1 MESSKNKNDNKF
13 YKLYIKYKNVLLFN
27 KNLAISGTSS
37 FLVGGI
43 AAQIFHSH
51 YQISG
56 IINSIS
62 TLLTEYSVFFPLF
75 FFLFYM
81 DNRYRYKNPIT
92 GKKDSGKIRTDFKKL
107 LAAFAV
113 SEIIYSFSK
122 VILQYYLLHLPILEP
137 YQSGMISTIL
147 SWVFSASA
155 VNVMVRVTKL
165 VR

>member
-27 KNLAISGTSS
+27 KNLAISGASS
-37 FLVGGI
+37 FFVGGI
-43 AAQIFHSH
+43 AAQIFHSQ
-51 YQISG
+51 YQTSSIV
-56 IINSIS
+56 NSIS
-62 TLLTEYSVFFPLF
+62 TLLTEYSIFFPLF

-81 DNRYRYKNPIT
+81 DNRYRYKDPVT
-92 GKKDSGKIRTDFKKL
+92 GKNDSSKIRNDFKKL

-155 VNVMVRVTKL
+155 VNVMVRVTRL